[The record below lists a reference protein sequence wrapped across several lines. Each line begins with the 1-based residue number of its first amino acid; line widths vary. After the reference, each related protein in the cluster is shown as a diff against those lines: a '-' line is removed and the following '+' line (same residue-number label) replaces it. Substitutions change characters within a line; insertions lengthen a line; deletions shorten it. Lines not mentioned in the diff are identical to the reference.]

1 MSAELD
7 RSPNQSLKPG
17 TFLGTVLAV
26 QANYYQVRF
35 DAIEN
40 SALTPL
46 EDQSSASRFLLCTR
60 RSRLKKVGQQVMVGD
75 RVLVEDPDW
84 VGGRGAIAQVL
95 PRTSFLDRPAI
106 ANVNQILLLFALA
119 EPPLDPYHLSRFL
132 VKAESTGLDVSVC
145 LNKSDLTTSE
155 QQQQWFDR
163 LAEWGYEPLFLSV
176 QTGQG
181 LAELSDR
188 LDQRIT
194 VISGPSGVGKSSLI
208 NDLIPT
214 VDLRVG
220 NVSIKLGH
228 GRHTTRHV
236 ELFALPTGGLLADTP
251 GFSQMTLDCLPE
263 ELADCFPE
271 ARRRLEEA
279 SCQFGNCSHRAEPN
293 CVVRGDWER
302 YAHYLD
308 FLAEAIVRASHL
320 NQQAN
325 LESVFKSKTVGKG
338 ETQYEPK
345 LESKKYRRSSRRTQ
359 LQGLQKLYEN
369 FQEDD

>member
-1 MSAELD
+1 MGAELD
-7 RSPNQSLKPG
+7 RSPNQSLKAG
-17 TFLGTVLAV
+17 AFLGRVLAV
-26 QANYYQVRF
+26 QANYYQVQF

-40 SALTPL
+40 LDLMPL
-46 EDQSSASRFLLCTR
+46 DEQSSPTRFLLCTR

-119 EPPLDPYHLSRFL
+119 EPLLDPYHLSRFL
-132 VKAESTGLDVSVC
+132 VKAESTGLDVSLC
-145 LNKSDLTTSE
+145 LNKSDLATPE
-155 QQQQWFDR
+155 QQQHWFDR
-163 LAEWGYEPLFLSV
+163 LAAWGYKPSFLSV
-176 QTGQG
+176 RTGQG
-181 LAELSDR
+181 LAELSAQ
-188 LDQRIT
+188 LDQRTT

-208 NDLIPT
+208 NDLIPA

-220 NVSIKLGH
+220 DVSSKLGH

-263 ELADCFPE
+263 DLADCFPE
-271 ARRRLEEA
+271 IRRRLDVA
-279 SCQFGNCSHRAEPN
+279 DCQFGDCSHREEPN

-302 YAHYLD
+302 YVHYLD
-308 FLAEAIVRASHL
+308 FLAEAIVRADHL
-320 NQQAN
+320 HHQSDV
-325 LESVFKSKTVGKG
+325 ESTFKSKTVGKG

-345 LESKKYRRSSRRTQ
+345 LESKKY
-359 LQGLQKLYEN
+359 L
-369 FQEDD
+369 